1 MHYNNLIMHALSFAD
16 KKKRIS
22 YCGYLRETN
31 SVESDVEFIINLTTQ
46 QIASITG
53 LRVETVIRTIK
64 KLQAANVLAI
74 FKGKIVLSN
83 TQ

>member
-1 MHYNNLIMHALSFAD
+1 M
-16 KKKRIS
+16 
-22 YCGYLRETN
+22 CGYLRETN

>member
-1 MHYNNLIMHALSFAD
+1 MHCLLRIKKKKNLIL
-16 KKKRIS
+16 
-22 YCGYLRETN
+22 CGYLRETN